1 LIAGVDTPSERLQ
14 AVRERIAAAC
24 ERAGRNPESVTLVGV
39 SKTFPAERVKE
50 MVAAGLHDL
59 GENRVQEAREKI
71 PAVGSEARWHLI
83 GHLQGN
89 KANVAARLFDFVHS
103 LDSVEILERLDRGAA
118 AAGRRLTG
126 LVQVDLAGEAQKS
139 GVAPEELDA
148 VLGAA
153 GRAEAVSVRGL
164 MILPPLEEDAER
176 ARPWFRRLRAL
187 RDEAA
192 GRHPGLD
199 LGMLSMGMSGDFE
212 VAIEEGATHVRVGR
226 VLFGERPRARTME
239 DA

>member
-1 LIAGVDTPSERLQ
+1 LIAGVDTPSERLR
-14 AVRERIAAAC
+14 AVHERIAAAC
-24 ERAGRNPESVTLVGV
+24 ARAGRKPESVTLIGV

-71 PAVGSEARWHLI
+71 PAVGGDARWHLI

-103 LDSVEILERLDRGAA
+103 IDSVEILERLDRGAA
-118 AAGRRLTG
+118 VAGRQLTG
-126 LVQVDLAGEAQKS
+126 LVQADLAGEAQKS
-139 GVAPEELDA
+139 GVAPETLDEVLNAA
-148 VLGAA
+148 V
-153 GRAEAVSVRGL
+153 RAEAVSVRGL
-164 MILPPLEEDAER
+164 MILPPLEDDSER
-176 ARPWFRRLRAL
+176 ARPWFRRLREL
-187 RDEAA
+187 RDEVQA
-192 GRHPGLD
+192 RHPGLD

-226 VLFGERPRARTME
+226 ALFGEREKA
-239 DA
+239 

>member
-1 LIAGVDTPSERLQ
+1 LIAGVDTPAARLE
-14 AVRERIAAAC
+14 AVRKRIAAAC
-24 ERAGRNPESVTLVGV
+24 ARAGRKAESVTLIGV

-50 MVAAGLHDL
+50 MIAAGLHDV

-71 PAVGSEARWHLI
+71 PAVGGDARWHLI

-103 LDSVEILERLDRGAA
+103 IDSVEILERLDRGAV
-118 AAGRRLTG
+118 AAGRKLTG

-139 GVAPEELDA
+139 GVAPEALDEVLKAA
-148 VLGAA
+148 VGAKA
-153 GRAEAVSVRGL
+153 LSVRGL
-164 MILPPLEEDAER
+164 MILPPLEDDPEKT
-176 ARPWFRRLRAL
+176 RPWFRRLRAL
-187 RDEAA
+187 RD
-192 GRHPGLD
+192 D
-199 LGMLSMGMSGDFE
+199 LGLTMLSMGMSGDFE

-226 VLFGERPRARTME
+226 ALFGERE

>member
-1 LIAGVDTPSERLQ
+1 MDSPAGRLEAVRKRIAG
-14 AVRERIAAAC
+14 AC
-24 ERAGRNPESVTLVGV
+24 ARAGREPETVTLVGV
-39 SKTFPAERVKE
+39 SKTLPAERVRE
-50 MVAAGLHDL
+50 MVQAGLHDL

-71 PAVGSEARWHLI
+71 PAVGLEARWHLI

-103 LDSVEILERLDRGAA
+103 IDSVEILQRLDRAA
-118 AAGRRLTG
+118 VAAGRRLTG

-139 GVAPEELDA
+139 GVATAQLDEVLKAA
-148 VLGAA
+148 VAA
-153 GRAEAVSVRGL
+153 DALTVRGL
-164 MILPPLEEDAER
+164 MILPPLEEDPER

-199 LGMLSMGMSGDFE
+199 LGMLSMGMSGDFA

-226 VLFGERPRARTME
+226 ALFGERSGARTME